1 MERVMEMY
9 FTADNAYFFQKNPK
23 TKKQQNKH
31 EEHWEKEELTVHLFP
46 GQKLM
51 EIFILQ
57 L

>member
-1 MERVMEMY
+1 MY

-46 GQKLM
+46 G
-51 EIFILQ
+51 
-57 L
+57 